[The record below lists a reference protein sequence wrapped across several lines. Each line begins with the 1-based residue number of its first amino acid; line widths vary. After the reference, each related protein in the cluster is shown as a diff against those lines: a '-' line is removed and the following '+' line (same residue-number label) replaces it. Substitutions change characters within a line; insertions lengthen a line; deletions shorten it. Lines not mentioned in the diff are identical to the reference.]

1 MNTGTKFIEPEILK
15 TCVPII
21 KSSPIFLLNGIIDT
35 SIFINVKKHTI
46 GSLFASL
53 VKDFQ
58 PQIIDQIFLFT

>member
-1 MNTGTKFIEPEILK
+1 LK
-15 TCVPII
+15 ACVPII

-46 GSLFASL
+46 GSLFTSL